1 MKKVPV
7 IVKFSRQSPIFWLL
21 MVRLLNLQVID
32 KNTGE
37 FYLSID
43 FPNIVDY
50 FEYFGFISAKYDVK
64 SVYFE

>member
-7 IVKFSRQSPIFWLL
+7 IVKVSRQSPI
-21 MVRLLNLQVID
+21 LNLQVIN

>member
-7 IVKFSRQSPIFWLL
+7 IVKFSRQSPI
-21 MVRLLNLQVID
+21 LNLQVINKD
-32 KNTGE
+32 TGE

>member
-7 IVKFSRQSPIFWLL
+7 IVNFSRQSPI
-21 MVRLLNLQVID
+21 LNLQVID

-37 FYLSID
+37 FYLSIN

>member
-7 IVKFSRQSPIFWLL
+7 IVNFSRQSPI
-21 MVRLLNLQVID
+21 LNLQVID

>member
-7 IVKFSRQSPIFWLL
+7 IVKFSRQSPI
-21 MVRLLNLQVID
+21 LNLQVID

>member
-7 IVKFSRQSPIFWLL
+7 IVKFSCQNPI
-21 MVRLLNLQVID
+21 LNLQVID

>member
-7 IVKFSRQSPIFWLL
+7 IVKFSRQNPI
-21 MVRLLNLQVID
+21 LNLQVID

-43 FPNIVDY
+43 FPNIVEY

>member
-7 IVKFSRQSPIFWLL
+7 IVKFSRQNPI
-21 MVRLLNLQVID
+21 LNLQVID

-64 SVYFE
+64 TVYFE

>member
-7 IVKFSRQSPIFWLL
+7 IVKFSRQSPILY
-21 MVRLLNLQVID
+21 LQVID

>member
-7 IVKFSRQSPIFWLL
+7 IVKFSRQSPI
-21 MVRLLNLQVID
+21 LNLQVID
-32 KNTGE
+32 KNTE
-37 FYLSID
+37 ELYLSID

>member
-1 MKKVPV
+1 MKKIPV
-7 IVKFSRQSPIFWLL
+7 IVKFSRQSPI
-21 MVRLLNLQVID
+21 LNLQVID

-64 SVYFE
+64 TVYFE

>member
-7 IVKFSRQSPIFWLL
+7 IVKFSRQSP
-21 MVRLLNLQVID
+21 VLNLQVID

>member
-7 IVKFSRQSPIFWLL
+7 IVKFSRQSPI
-21 MVRLLNLQVID
+21 LNLQVID

-64 SVYFE
+64 SVYFG

>member
-7 IVKFSRQSPIFWLL
+7 IVEFSRQSPI
-21 MVRLLNLQVID
+21 LNLQVID

>member
-7 IVKFSRQSPIFWLL
+7 IVKFSRQSPI
-21 MVRLLNLQVID
+21 LNLQVID

-64 SVYFE
+64 SVCFE

>member
-7 IVKFSRQSPIFWLL
+7 IVKFSRQNPI
-21 MVRLLNLQVID
+21 LNLQVID

-43 FPNIVDY
+43 FSNIVDY

-64 SVYFE
+64 TVYFE

>member
-1 MKKVPV
+1 MKKLPV
-7 IVKFSRQSPIFWLL
+7 IVKFSRKSPI
-21 MVRLLNLQVID
+21 LNLQVID

-64 SVYFE
+64 TVYFE

>member
-7 IVKFSRQSPIFWLL
+7 FVKFSRQSPI
-21 MVRLLNLQVID
+21 LNFQVID

>member
-7 IVKFSRQSPIFWLL
+7 MVKFSRQSPI
-21 MVRLLNLQVID
+21 LNLQVID

-64 SVYFE
+64 TVYFE

>member
-1 MKKVPV
+1 MSTKKQSV
-7 IVKFSRQSPIFWLL
+7 IVKFSRKKPI
-21 MVRLLNLQVID
+21 LNLQVID

-43 FPNIVDY
+43 FPSIVEY

-64 SVYFE
+64 SVFFE

>member
-1 MKKVPV
+1 MKKIPV
-7 IVKFSRQSPIFWLL
+7 IVKFSRQNPI
-21 MVRLLNLQVID
+21 LNLQVID

-64 SVYFE
+64 TVYFE

>member
-1 MKKVPV
+1 MNKVPV
-7 IVKFSRQSPIFWLL
+7 IVKFSRQSPI
-21 MVRLLNLQVID
+21 LNLQVID

>member
-7 IVKFSRQSPIFWLL
+7 IVKFSRQNPI
-21 MVRLLNLQVID
+21 LNLQVID

>member
-7 IVKFSRQSPIFWLL
+7 IVKFSRQSPI
-21 MVRLLNLQVID
+21 LNLRVID

>member
-1 MKKVPV
+1 MKKIPV
-7 IVKFSRQSPIFWLL
+7 IVKFSRQNPI
-21 MVRLLNLQVID
+21 LNLQVINKD
-32 KNTGE
+32 TGE

>member
-7 IVKFSRQSPIFWLL
+7 IVKFSRQSPI
-21 MVRLLNLQVID
+21 LNLQVID
-32 KNTGE
+32 KNTRQ

>member
-1 MKKVPV
+1 MKKIPV
-7 IVKFSRQSPIFWLL
+7 IVKFSRQNPI
-21 MVRLLNLQVID
+21 LNLQVID

>member
-7 IVKFSRQSPIFWLL
+7 IVKFSRQSPI
-21 MVRLLNLQVID
+21 LNLQVID

-43 FPNIVDY
+43 FTNIVDY

>member
-7 IVKFSRQSPIFWLL
+7 IVKFSRQSPI
-21 MVRLLNLQVID
+21 LNLQVID

-50 FEYFGFISAKYDVK
+50 FEYFGFVSAKYDVK

>member
-7 IVKFSRQSPIFWLL
+7 IVKFSRQNPI
-21 MVRLLNLQVID
+21 LNLQVID
-32 KNTGE
+32 KNTGG

>member
-7 IVKFSRQSPIFWLL
+7 IVKFSRQSPI
-21 MVRLLNLQVID
+21 LNLQVTD

>member
-7 IVKFSRQSPIFWLL
+7 IVKFSRQNPI
-21 MVRLLNLQVID
+21 LNLQVID

-37 FYLSID
+37 FYLSIN

>member
-1 MKKVPV
+1 MKKIPV
-7 IVKFSRQSPIFWLL
+7 IVKFSRQSPI
-21 MVRLLNLQVID
+21 LNLQVID

-50 FEYFGFISAKYDVK
+50 FEYFGFISVKYDVK

>member
-7 IVKFSRQSPIFWLL
+7 IVKFSRQSPI
-21 MVRLLNLQVID
+21 LNLQVID

-64 SVYFE
+64 SVYLE

>member
-7 IVKFSRQSPIFWLL
+7 IVKFSRQSPI
-21 MVRLLNLQVID
+21 LNLQVID

-43 FPNIVDY
+43 FPNIVEY

>member
-7 IVKFSRQSPIFWLL
+7 IVKSSRQNPI
-21 MVRLLNLQVID
+21 LNLQVID

>member
-7 IVKFSRQSPIFWLL
+7 IVKFSRQNPI
-21 MVRLLNLQVID
+21 LNLQVID

-43 FPNIVDY
+43 FPNVVDY